1 MSRTPKMK
9 RIEAPNHIRFLTFSC
24 YQQLPLFN
32 NDRIKDAFVD
42 HIHNTRTKTNFH
54 LIFWVIMPEHVHLLI
69 WPDIE
74 RAPVS
79 KIVWH
84 LKREFAKK
92 VIGRW
97 NELDAPILSKI
108 RTMKGEFRF
117 WQHGGGYDRN
127 ITSQLELEEKLHYIH
142 QNPVKR
148 GLAPTQTDWPWS
160 SASWYAGCREHTIP
174 IDPPIKP
181 KSRNG

>member
-42 HIHNTRTKTNFH
+42 HIHNTRINTNFH
-54 LIFWVIMPEHVHLLI
+54 LISWVIMPEHVHLLI

-79 KIVWH
+79 KVVWH
-84 LKREFAKK
+84 LKREFAKM

-97 NELDAPILSKI
+97 NELDAPILTKLRTTQGKI
-108 RTMKGEFRF
+108 RF

-127 ITSQLELEEKLHYIH
+127 IISQLELEEKLHYIH

-174 IDPPIKP
+174 IDPPTKP
-181 KSRNG
+181 KSHNQ